1 MKNFFYILISIF
13 LTITIISCDGNSDE
27 KSSSTEKK
35 VKEIS
40 VHNEVE
46 GTYDSK
52 KNRPTFSSIANSYT
66 TNLIPDTEQ
75 ISINQITISNKLD
88 CNSENTNLCDE
99 LLAFFKNATE
109 FNFLAN
115 EEFGKVVEGKK
126 NVYIIKG
133 NFSGGDKKVN
143 ATLFYSV
150 HENYFKGD
158 IIIDTPSEFNSTKDR
173 SISISVKGKK

>member
-1 MKNFFYILISIF
+1 MELLAFGNTGWGDELFIATLMTLAVSITAMIIGFLFALIFTPLKLSKNKF
-13 LTITIISCDGNSDE
+13 LNL
-27 KSSSTEKK
+27 
-35 VKEIS
+35 
-40 VHNEVE
+40 
-46 GTYDSK
+46 
-52 KNRPTFSSIANSYT
+52 IANSYT

-115 EEFGKVVEGKK
+115 EEFAKVVDGKK
-126 NVYIIKG
+126 NIYIIKG

-143 ATLFYSV
+143 ASLFYSV

-158 IIIDTPSEFNSTKDR
+158 IIIDTPSEFTSTRDR
-173 SISISVKGKK
+173 SISISIKGKK

>member
-1 MKNFFYILISIF
+1 MKNLFYNLINIF
-13 LTITIISCDGNSDE
+13 LTITIISCAGNSE
-27 KSSSTEKK
+27 KKSSSTEIP

-46 GTYDSK
+46 GTYES
-52 KNRPTFSSIANSYT
+52 NRPTFSSIASSYT

-75 ISINQITISNKLD
+75 VSINQITISNKLD

-109 FNFLAN
+109 FNFLAK
-115 EEFGKVVEGKK
+115 EEFAKVDEGKK

-133 NFSGGDKKVN
+133 NFSGGDRKVN
-143 ATLFYSV
+143 ATFLYSV
-150 HENYFKGD
+150 HANYFKGN
-158 IIIDTPSEFNSTKDR
+158 IIIDTPTEFSSTRDKI
-173 SISISVKGKK
+173 ISISVKGKK

>member
-1 MKNFFYILISIF
+1 MKNLFNTLVSIF
-13 LTITIISCDGNSDE
+13 FTLTIISCVENSGM
-27 KSSSTEKK
+27 KSSPSESN

-46 GTYDSK
+46 GTFDT
-52 KNRPTFSSIANSYT
+52 KNRPTFSSIASSYT
-66 TNLIPDTEQ
+66 TNLMPDTEQ

-88 CNSENTNLCDE
+88 CSSENTNLCDE
-99 LLAFFKNATE
+99 LLLFFKNATS
-109 FNFLAN
+109 FNFIAK
-115 EEFGKVVEGKK
+115 EEFAEVYEGKK

-133 NFSGGDKKVN
+133 NFSGGDRKVN
-143 ATLFYSV
+143 ASLLYSV

-158 IIIDTPSEFNSTKDR
+158 IIIDTPSEFTSTRDR